1 MFLQNLTTTF
11 QMFSSAIPS
20 LFHNKITKNGIV
32 SKLSTFVNKCVK
44 QRVYKDLYCELN
56 MN

>member
-1 MFLQNLTTTF
+1 
-11 QMFSSAIPS
+11 MFSSAIPS
-20 LFHNKITKNGIV
+20 LFHNKITKNDII